1 MEQVFEFAG
10 NHPLMTTALFAS
22 AIMIVVNEIRLLK
35 SRGLVLTPAEAVRVI
50 NDGALVLDVRPPNQF
65 EKGHLINARNIP
77 LADLEQNMKSLEKSK
92 NGTILACCDTG
103 TTSGRAAGILR
114 KAQFSDVRTLKG
126 GLAAWTRDNMP
137 LASGHKSRKKKDSKK

>member
-1 MEQVFEFAG
+1 MDQVFEFAG
-10 NHPLMTTALFAS
+10 NHPFIVSVLFAS

-35 SRGLVLTPAEAVRVI
+35 TGGQLLSPAEAVRAI

-77 LADLEQNMKSLEKSK
+77 LADLEQNMKSLEKAKS
-92 NGTILACCDTG
+92 GIVLTCCDTG
-103 TTSGRAAGILR
+103 VTSGRAAGLLR

-126 GLAAWTRDNMP
+126 GLAAWTRDNLP
-137 LASGHKSRKKKDSKK
+137 LASGHKSRKKKDSRK